1 MNSPGG
7 QVVTV
12 VVGMFGWVE
21 IDSNGGFSRD
31 RVSRLAFAAACF
43 FFPVP
48 FRVSRLFSLP
58 APAALAQWL
67 VYMAGGALGLMFWEC
82 NHRGVGERLAEEGE
96 RCRPGN
102 EGRSG
107 GRGVEGQNA
116 QQDPFKSG
124 FPPFFPCRA
133 WSVRAC
139 LLGGLLAASR
149 SRCEGARGGT
159 SGTPPR
165 DGKQPYLPSV
175 RCWGA
180 GCWTALERYRP
191 DRKPGQNAGTAALTP
206 TLGPFG
212 SRRRAQ
218 NSGSW
223 EDCGRPIYPESQT
236 FPIRRRNLPT
246 GAADPEKLRGATS
259 VLGVIFVHR
268 RGIVTAASTMTD
280 NKSARSCQSWPGLT
294 KAPSSRG

>member
-67 VYMAGGALGLMFWEC
+67 VYMAGGALGLVFWEC
-82 NHRGVGERLAEEGE
+82 NHRGVGESVWPRKGKDADLVMTV
-96 RCRPGN
+96 
-102 EGRSG
+102 RSG

-175 RCWGA
+175 RCWGR
-180 GCWTALERYRP
+180 WVL
-191 DRKPGQNAGTAALTP
+191 DSPGEVPTRSETRAECGDSSANTDTWPLWEPPSGKKFRELGGLRAA
-206 TLGPFG
+206 
-212 SRRRAQ
+212 
-218 NSGSW
+218 
-223 EDCGRPIYPESQT
+223 
-236 FPIRRRNLPT
+236 NLPRVPDIS
-246 GAADPEKLRGATS
+246 DP
-259 VLGVIFVHR
+259 
-268 RGIVTAASTMTD
+268 ASKPPD
-280 NKSARSCQSWPGLT
+280 WCG
-294 KAPSSRG
+294 